1 MMKQINYLDYAE
13 YNEII
18 CRLIYEFNISSQIKV
33 IFIAFSIKNNSD
45 NIKSTKQIYGTLDI
59 ILDGIKLGLRK
70 GVSDFEIIFDCLD
83 LLKNNGFIEVRNG
96 VIDQLKSAPSYSKEN
111 HCLNTPVIHRAIS
124 EAEKLSDDSII
135 RGVIEYV

>member
-33 IFIAFSIKNNSD
+33 IFVAFSIKNNSD

-59 ILDGIKLGLRK
+59 ILDGIKLGFRK
-70 GVSDFEIIFDCLD
+70 GVSDFEIIFDCLE
-83 LLKNNGFIEVRNG
+83 LLKTNGFISTRNG
-96 VIDQLKSAPSYSKEN
+96 VIEQLKPAPSYCKEVS
-111 HCLNTPVIHRAIS
+111 CLNTLIVQRAIN
-124 EAEKLSDDSII
+124 EAKKLSDDSII

>member
-1 MMKQINYLDYAE
+1 MKQINYLDYAQ

-33 IFIAFSIKNNSD
+33 IFIAFSIKNNYH
-45 NIKSTKQIYGTLDI
+45 NLKSTNQKYGALDI
-59 ILDGIKLGLRK
+59 ILEGIKLGLRQ
-70 GVSDFEIIFDCLD
+70 GVSDFTIIFDCLE
-83 LLKNNGFIEVRNG
+83 LLKKGGFISVKNG
-96 VIDQLKSAPSYSKEN
+96 VIEQLKPAPKYSKELGR
-111 HCLNTPVIHRAIS
+111 LNAQIIQRAIN

>member
-1 MMKQINYLDYAE
+1 MKKQINYLDYAE

-45 NIKSTKQIYGTLDI
+45 NIESTKQIYGTLDI
-59 ILDGIKLGLRK
+59 ILDGIKLGFRK
-70 GVSDFEIIFDCLD
+70 GVSDFEIIFDCLE
-83 LLKNNGFIEVRNG
+83 LLKTNGFIGVRNG
-96 VIDQLKSAPSYSKEN
+96 VIEQLKPAPSYSKEVS
-111 HCLNTPVIHRAIS
+111 CLNTPVVQRAIN

>member
-1 MMKQINYLDYAE
+1 MMKQIDYLDYAE

-59 ILDGIKLGLRK
+59 ILDGIKLGFRK
-70 GVSDFEIIFDCLD
+70 GVSDFEIIFDCLE
-83 LLKNNGFIEVRNG
+83 LLKNNGFIGVRNG
-96 VIDQLKSAPSYSKEN
+96 VIEQLKPAPSYSKEVS
-111 HCLNTPVIHRAIS
+111 CLNTSVVQRAIN